1 MESSEGSIQWIALF
15 SIGAAMAQAR
25 ARKTTSKKDTPKSD
39 SQGTRGTGSKAKTAE
54 EVQQIRNTVTNLIL
68 DSSEDMTKRVM
79 KSVIEGGQVAAL
91 KFLWE
96 MSGMFPFEA
105 GEDGERESLAKILLS
120 RMGLQG
126 QVPVIAEDDEGDVE
140 SEDELQESD

>member
-1 MESSEGSIQWIALF
+1 
-15 SIGAAMAQAR
+15 MAQAK
-25 ARKTTSKKDTPKSD
+25 AKKTTSKKDTPKSAP
-39 SQGTRGTGSKAKTAE
+39 STHATGSKTKTTE

-68 DSSEDMTKRVM
+68 DSSEEMTKRVM

-105 GEDGERESLAKILLS
+105 GDDGERESLAKILLS

-126 QVPVIAEDDEGDVE
+126 RLPVIAGDDEGDVE
-140 SEDELQESD
+140 SEDELQKSD

>member
-1 MESSEGSIQWIALF
+1 MKETYKSTTTHRKAK
-15 SIGAAMAQAR
+15 
-25 ARKTTSKKDTPKSD
+25 KTTSKKDTPKSAP
-39 SQGTRGTGSKAKTAE
+39 STHATGSKTKTAE

-68 DSSEDMTKRVM
+68 DSSEEMTKRVM

-105 GEDGERESLAKILLS
+105 GDDGERESLAKILLS

-126 QVPVIAEDDEGDVE
+126 RLPVIAGDDEGDVE
-140 SEDELQESD
+140 SEDELQKSD

>member
-1 MESSEGSIQWIALF
+1 
-15 SIGAAMAQAR
+15 MAQAK
-25 ARKTTSKKDTPKSD
+25 AKKTTSKKDTPKSAP
-39 SQGTRGTGSKAKTAE
+39 STHATGSKTKTAE
-54 EVQQIRNTVTNLIL
+54 EVQQIRNKITNLIL
-68 DSSEDMTKRVM
+68 NSSEEMTKRVM

-105 GEDGERESLAKILLS
+105 GDDGERESLAKILLS

-126 QVPVIAEDDEGDVE
+126 RLPVIAGDDEGDVE
-140 SEDELQESD
+140 SEDELQKSD

>member
-1 MESSEGSIQWIALF
+1 MNRALF
-15 SIGAAMAQAR
+15 FWWMMAQAK
-25 ARKTTSKKDTPKSD
+25 ARKTTSKKDAPKSAPGPH
-39 SQGTRGTGSKAKTAE
+39 GTRPKARTAE
-54 EVQQIRNTVTNLIL
+54 EVQQIRNRVMNLIL
-68 DSSEDMTKRVM
+68 DSSEDMTKRVVN
-79 KSVIEGGQVAAL
+79 SVIEGGQVAAL

-126 QVPVIAEDDEGDVE
+126 QLPVIAGDDEGDVE
-140 SEDELQESD
+140 SEDETQKSD